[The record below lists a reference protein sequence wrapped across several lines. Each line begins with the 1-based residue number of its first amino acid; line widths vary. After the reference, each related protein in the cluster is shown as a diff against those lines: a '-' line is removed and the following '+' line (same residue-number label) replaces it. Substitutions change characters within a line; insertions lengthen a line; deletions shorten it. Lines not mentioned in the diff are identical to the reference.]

1 MLLVA
6 QRRIDDGEPAYDG
19 QRSELRFDS
28 QPVLDRREIGIEL
41 RGRRKTALAN
51 SFAELFLRRTDVG
64 KQFGGSPADPLI
76 FAQSL
81 GILVTAFGAVRLHS
95 GPFVSVTVKAAI
107 SYRVRCRLG
116 VAVNSLGGEGGGPCA
131 GIRNRHSPFLSQGL
145 CGATTAVP

>member
-81 GILVTAFGAVRLHS
+81 GILVTAFGAVRLRAFRLRYGQS
-95 GPFVSVTVKAAI
+95 G
-107 SYRVRCRLG
+107 
-116 VAVNSLGGEGGGPCA
+116 
-131 GIRNRHSPFLSQGL
+131 H
-145 CGATTAVP
+145 